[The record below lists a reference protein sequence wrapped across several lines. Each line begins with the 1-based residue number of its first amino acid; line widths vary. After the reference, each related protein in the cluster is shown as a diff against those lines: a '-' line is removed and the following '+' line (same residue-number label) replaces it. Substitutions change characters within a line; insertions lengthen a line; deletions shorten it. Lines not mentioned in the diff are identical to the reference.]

1 MATQTLTEASTSK
14 TADANGFKLHY
25 NEAGSGDP
33 VIFVHGGGP
42 GASGWSNFVRN
53 IGPLSERYRVILVDM
68 PGFNKSDPV
77 VIGPDT
83 DRLHVNGKIFVDFLD
98 ALNIEKA
105 TFVGNSMGGGSS
117 AVVAIEHPERVDK
130 LVLMGAA
137 GGGKSMFSPMPPEG
151 IKALQRVYQNPSKE
165 SFREMIELFVYDS
178 SFVTDALLD
187 ERVEGLLSHPE
198 HDEARTQSNPVLPD
212 LSNDL
217 TKIQA
222 PTLVIWGRDDTFVPL
237 DHALKFMWQIPNAQL
252 HIFAKCGHW
261 AQYEHADEFNRLLDG
276 FLAH

>member
-1 MATQTLTEASTSK
+1 MATQTLTEESTSK
-14 TADANGFKLHY
+14 TVDANGFKIHY

-53 IGPLSERYRVILVDM
+53 IGPLSETHRVILIDM

-77 VIGPDT
+77 VIGADT
-83 DRLHVNGKIFVDFLD
+83 DRLHVNAKIYVDFLD
-98 ALNIEKA
+98 ALGIDKA

-117 AVVAIEHPERVDK
+117 AVVAIENPERVDK
-130 LVLMGAA
+130 LILMGAA
-137 GGGKSMFSPMPPEG
+137 GGGKSLFSPLPLEG
-151 IKALQRVYQNPSKE
+151 IKALQHVYQEPTKE

-178 SFVTDALLD
+178 SFVTDALL
-187 ERVEGLLSHPE
+187 EQRVEGLLSHPE
-198 HDEARTQSNPVLPD
+198 HNEAREKSNPGLPD

-217 TKIQA
+217 PKITA
-222 PTLVIWGRDDTFVPL
+222 PTLIIWGRDDMFVPL
-237 DHALKFMWQIPNAQL
+237 DHALKFLWQIPNARL
-252 HIFAKCGHW
+252 HIFPKCGHW
-261 AQYEHADEFNRLLDG
+261 AQYEHADEFNRLLAE